1 MTGSR
6 RLMLGEAMSI
16 LARRTWLPSGCLP
29 STISWNS
36 ARFSAFAVGA
46 VFAGFGECA
55 AIHADVFGA
64 LAVHVGE
71 AFVDELPGIIEQ
83 LREVVAGVAQVFPVE
98 AEPVHV
104 ALDARHV
111 FFVFFFGV
119 GVVKAQVAIAV
130 EALGHV
136 EVEADGFDVAEVQVA
151 VGFGREAGD
160 DVAAVFAVFQ
170 VFFDDVFDEVGCFRG
185 LAHVGSSCVVVWL
198 CRAPV

>member
-1 MTGSR
+1 M
-6 RLMLGEAMSI
+6 AI
-16 LARRTWLPSGCLP
+16 
-29 STISWNS
+29 N
-36 ARFSAFAVGA
+36 VGKP
-46 VFAGFGECA
+46 
-55 AIHADVFGA
+55 
-64 LAVHVGE
+64 
-71 AFVDELPGIIEQ
+71 FVDKLPGVVEQ
-83 LREVVAGVAQVFPVE
+83 LREVVAGVVEVFPVK
-98 AEPVHV
+98 AEPVDV
-104 ALDARHV
+104 LLDARHV

-119 GVVKAQVAIAV
+119 GVVKAQVAVAV

-136 EVEADGFDVAEVQVA
+136 EVEADGFDVAKVQVT